1 MNILALDS
9 ALSSCS
15 AAVMKDG
22 KILSE
27 IFEKRLRG
35 QAERLVPMCQEACD
49 EAAVPFDQ
57 LNAIAVTCGPGTF
70 TGVRIGLATA
80 KGLSLALD
88 IPLIGVTTLEAVAR
102 YVVSEG
108 RQGQLKG
115 KIAIVHD
122 ARRSEVYMQIFDQ
135 NDKAVIAVTEP
146 AAIPLV
152 DIEQYFG
159 EGIALVVGSGAG
171 LVKTHLSHDTLGRVY
186 FPEMEAQPQARI
198 IAQIAAERLLAEDV
212 SADVTPLYLRPPDAV
227 AAKPIVYPFQ
237 NQ

>member
-27 IFEKRLRG
+27 ILEKCLRG
-35 QAERLVPMCQEACD
+35 QAERLIPMCQEVCD
-49 EAAVPFDQ
+49 GAAVPFDQ
-57 LNAIAVTCGPGTF
+57 LDAIAVTCGPGTF
-70 TGVRIGLATA
+70 TGVRIGLAAA

-88 IPLIGVTTLEAVAR
+88 IPLIGVTTLEAVAQ
-102 YVVSEG
+102 YMMSEG
-108 RQGQLKG
+108 EGLPKG

-135 NDKAVIAVTEP
+135 NDKGIIAVTEP
-146 AAIPLV
+146 AAIPFMG
-152 DIEQYFG
+152 IEKYFG
-159 EGIALVVGSGAG
+159 EDIALVAGSGAE
-171 LVKTHLSHDTLGRVY
+171 LVKTHLSHDILGRVH
-186 FPEMEAQPQARI
+186 FPEMETQPQART
-198 IAQIAAERLLAEDV
+198 IAQIAAEKLSAGDGQAE
-212 SADVTPLYLRPPDAV
+212 VTPLYLRAPDAV
-227 AAKPIVYPFQ
+227 AAKPIIYAFQ